1 MRRITCRPTPRIKP
15 RAALALGAALAL
27 ALGAAPALAQPGAEP
42 AGQRGSRSL
51 TATGQT
57 KPPGSVGGAPM
68 KPINEAAMIK
78 AQKAAEARNKA
89 WDTKMRTTLG
99 SICRGC

>member
-1 MRRITCRPTPRIKP
+1 MRRLVRRPVSR
-15 RAALALGAALAL
+15 AALAL
-27 ALGAAPALAQPGAEP
+27 ALVTAAAPALAQPGADP
-42 AGQRGSRSL
+42 AASRAARSL

-57 KPPGSVGGAPM
+57 KPPGGGAVGAPM

-89 WDTKMRTTLG
+89 WDTKMRSTLG

>member
-1 MRRITCRPTPRIKP
+1 MHRITCRSVP
-15 RAALALGAALAL
+15 RAAVALAL
-27 ALGAAPALAQPGAEP
+27 ALAFGAAPAFAQPGVDAAASR
-42 AGQRGSRSL
+42 AGRSV
-51 TATGQT
+51 TTTGQT
-57 KPPGSVGGAPM
+57 KPPGAVAGAPM

-89 WDTKMRTTLG
+89 WDTKMRSTLG

>member
-1 MRRITCRPTPRIKP
+1 MRRIPCRPVS
-15 RAALALGAALAL
+15 RAALALAL
-27 ALGAAPALAQPGAEP
+27 ALGAAPVLAQPGTDP
-42 AGQRGSRSL
+42 AGLRAGRSV

-57 KPPGSVGGAPM
+57 KPPGAAAGAPTGAPM
-68 KPINEAAMIK
+68 NPINEAAMIK

-89 WDTKMRTTLG
+89 WDTKMRSTLG

>member
-1 MRRITCRPTPRIKP
+1 MRRLTCHLVP
-15 RAALALGAALAL
+15 RAATALLALT
-27 ALGAAPALAQPGAEP
+27 LGAAPVLAQPGADP
-42 AGQRGSRSL
+42 GAPRAGRSL

-57 KPPGSVGGAPM
+57 KPPGMVAGAPM
-68 KPINEAAMIK
+68 KPTNEAAMIK

-89 WDTKMRTTLG
+89 WDTKMRSTLG